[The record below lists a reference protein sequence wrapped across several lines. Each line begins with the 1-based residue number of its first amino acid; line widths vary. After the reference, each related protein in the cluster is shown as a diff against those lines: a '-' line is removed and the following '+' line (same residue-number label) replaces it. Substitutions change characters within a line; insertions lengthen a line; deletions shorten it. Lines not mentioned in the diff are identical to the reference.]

1 MQNRDEITTAS
12 ITKQFKNVM
21 PKFCDRCGN
30 PYNENDMEV
39 ISESK
44 LGLACK
50 LDCKSCRN
58 TYMFHIN
65 SPIDGMLAAK
75 RIETKT
81 ELTTKEIRKFSFGV
95 SQIDTDEII
104 DVFTALEK
112 VSTIEDFNKLT
123 REHL

>member
-1 MQNRDEITTAS
+1 MQNRDEITTS
-12 ITKQFKNVM
+12 SVTKQFKNVM

-30 PYNENDMEV
+30 AYNENDMEI

-50 LDCKSCRN
+50 LGCKSCGN

-65 SPIDGMLAAK
+65 SPVDGMLAAK

-81 ELTTKEIRKFSFGV
+81 EMTSQEIRKFSIGA
-95 SQIDTDEII
+95 SQIDSDEII

-112 VSTIEDFNKLT
+112 VSTIDDFNKLT
-123 REHL
+123 KE